1 MAVETADNKSL
12 RTETI
17 HTENFPDNSAT
28 SPDQIDNEDLGR
40 EFKWN
45 LDVVSNLGAL
55 YLLVFAMVWAQVVP
69 PSSIAFIARKFPTEV
84 GNASWIATAPTLI
97 LTATS
102 AVIGD
107 LSDIFGRRWFLLC
120 SCTLGCAGMLVAGRA
135 NSLLTVIGG
144 QVLNGPAQGG
154 GFLSNHLL
162 QEIVPRRYRPWG
174 VAGSTFCSSFSF
186 IGSPI
191 IQGVLI
197 QEGVGGV
204 LDGWRIG
211 LYLGAGL
218 WALAGATLFLLYH
231 PGDRPNPENL
241 PVPQRLAKLD
251 FVGIFLVVGGLTLF
265 MVGINYGDNP
275 ISFLLGIRSW
285 TYDLRSSTSYLLRFV
300 GVDGNVDRCFPH
312 ALFHERNYSI
322 TLLVRVVGGMALYGG
337 QAYLPQVCVYVFGLG
352 GLRISVYQLPF
363 SIATVWGAFASMGLL
378 MIWKEVKLL
387 VIALMLIMGL
397 GAGLVNLVKEDSN
410 FVVWFFPSLF
420 MGLGI
425 GGEASLLSVVASL
438 ATLDHLIATAV
449 CVSTAF
455 GSLGGI
461 IALTMYNQISS
472 SKIRT
477 IVPAKLSEAALE
489 GGIPVATVPAFLGAY
504 LSSNATAL
512 REIPEVT
519 ESLLAST
526 TKASRQ
532 GYADSFRYIWYVLI
546 AWLGVSLIASV
557 FFTST
562 KKYMTSVVAAPVKEG
577 KHHKSH
583 DQGEKSV

>member
-28 SPDQIDNEDLGR
+28 SLDQIDNEDLGR

-55 YLLVFAMVWAQVVP
+55 YLLVFAMVWGQVVP

-120 SCTLGCAGMLVAGRA
+120 SCILGCAGMLVAGRA

-144 QVLNGPAQGG
+144 QVLNGLAQGG

-275 ISFLLGIRSW
+275 YPFSSAYVLGPMICGAVLLICFGLW
-285 TYDLRSSTSYLLRFV
+285 EWMGTST
-300 GVDGNVDRCFPH
+300 GVLPH

-352 GLRISVYQLPF
+352 GLRTSVYQLPF

-512 REIPEVT
+512 REIPEVA

-562 KKYMTSVVAAPVKEG
+562 KKYMTNVVAAPVKEG